1 MISLDMH
8 QFTKDYYEDGVRK
21 HISGY
26 EDYKWMPTRSI
37 PEALDIQSNFDF
49 KTCVDYGCAKG
60 FLVNALR
67 IVGCDAWGEDI
78 SEYAVE
84 NCHPNVRDYVSL
96 PNDKVYDLLICKDVL
111 EHVEVEDIP
120 SVLQKFKKKSKQFFF
135 VIPLGDDDR
144 FRIREYEV
152 DITHVT
158 KKDEEWWIK
167 MFESQGLELVKFSYS
182 LGSIK
187 EKWIEPYPHGNGFFI
202 LRDVSD

>member
-37 PEALDIQSNFDF
+37 PEALDIQNNFEF

-67 IVGCDAWGEDI
+67 IIGCDAWGEDI

-84 NCHPNVRDYVSL
+84 HCHPNVKDYVSL

>member
-37 PEALDIQSNFDF
+37 PEALDIQSNFEF

-84 NCHPNVRDYVSL
+84 NCHPNVSDYVSL
-96 PNDKVYDLLICKDVL
+96 PNDKTYDLLICKDVL

-167 MFESQGLELVKFSYS
+167 MFESQGMELVKFSYS

>member
-37 PEALDIQSNFDF
+37 PEALDIQSNFEF

-96 PNDKVYDLLICKDVL
+96 PNDKQYDLLICKDVL

>member
-1 MISLDMH
+1 MH

-37 PEALDIQSNFDF
+37 PEALDIQSNFEF

-96 PNDKVYDLLICKDVL
+96 PNDKTYDLLICKDVL

>member
-37 PEALDIQSNFDF
+37 PEALDIQNYFEFD
-49 KTCVDYGCAKG
+49 TCVDYGCAKG

-96 PNDKVYDLLICKDVL
+96 PNDKQYDLLICKDVL

>member
-1 MISLDMH
+1 MKTTSGCPLV
-8 QFTKDYYEDGVRK
+8 QFLK
-21 HISGY
+21 HLI
-26 EDYKWMPTRSI
+26 
-37 PEALDIQSNFDF
+37 F
-49 KTCVDYGCAKG
+49 KITLNLKLVLIMDVQKV
-60 FLVNALR
+60 FFVNALR

-96 PNDKVYDLLICKDVL
+96 PNDKEYDLLICKDVL

-120 SVLQKFKKKSKQFFF
+120 SVLQKFKKKSNSFSF

-167 MFESQGLELVKFSYS
+167 MFESQGLTCKVL
-182 LGSIK
+182 
-187 EKWIEPYPHGNGFFI
+187 I
-202 LRDVSD
+202 LSRIN

>member
-37 PEALDIQSNFDF
+37 PEALDIQSNFEF

-84 NCHPNVRDYVSL
+84 NCHPNVSDYVSL

>member
-37 PEALDIQSNFDF
+37 PEALDIQSNFEF

-96 PNDKVYDLLICKDVL
+96 PNDKTYDLLICKDVL

-202 LRDVSD
+202 LKDVSD

>member
-37 PEALDIQSNFDF
+37 PEALDIQSNFEF

-84 NCHPNVRDYVSL
+84 NCHPNVSDYVSL

-111 EHVEVEDIP
+111 EHIEVEDIP